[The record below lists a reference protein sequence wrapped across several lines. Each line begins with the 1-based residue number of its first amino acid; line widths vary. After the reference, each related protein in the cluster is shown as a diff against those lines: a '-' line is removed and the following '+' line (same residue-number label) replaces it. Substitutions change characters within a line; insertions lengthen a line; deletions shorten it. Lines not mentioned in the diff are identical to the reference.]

1 MRSVFARA
9 GALRHSAG
17 DSQTPI
23 QTILGR
29 ARTARSVDLQ
39 GAPRPCGFLDR
50 PRQRSPMKNGMVLR

>member
-9 GALRHSAG
+9 SALRHSAG

-29 ARTARSVDLQ
+29 AARTTRWVDLQ
-39 GAPRPCGFLDR
+39 AHRVPAASWTDHVNVPR
-50 PRQRSPMKNGMVLR
+50 

>member
-9 GALRHSAG
+9 GVLRHSAG

-29 ARTARSVDLQ
+29 AARMAGSVDLQ
-39 GAPRPCGFLDR
+39 AHRAPAASRTDHVNV
-50 PRQRSPMKNGMVLR
+50 PR